1 MAASVASR
9 MGISKSE
16 LLNGDDA
23 NAAVKLALAETHV
36 IEETKKYFEDEE
48 IVLESFS
55 PKVPRSQTTI
65 LVKNIPFG
73 TTTLTLSDLFAP
85 HGTIKKILL
94 PPAGTLGV
102 VEFEHSHEAGKAFK
116 AVSYKRMGNSVLY
129 LEKGP
134 VGMFKDPKSIQTPQ
148 EKEAEERRQLAERV
162 ANGGA
167 PPTADGDGAASAAAA
182 AMRDA
187 PAEDD
192 EAGATLYLKNL
203 SFSTTTERLS
213 SMLATLPG
221 FSFARVQ
228 TKPDAKREGGRMSMG
243 YGFVGFKTKK
253 EASKAMGGLQGFEVD
268 GKQLEVK
275 FAQRGA
281 DADTN
286 DSRDAKG
293 GGKGELKGSTKST
306 KLLVKNIPFEA
317 TKKDIRELFSAFG
330 QIKSL
335 RLPKKPTVASTGSQS
350 TRGFAFLD
358 FTTHAEAQRA
368 MDALKHTHLLGRHLV
383 IQWAKEEDG
392 IDVSGLREKVGRE
405 WQGLQRD
412 GEQER
417 TKRRKFENAPGAG
430 GDEDMDGLEA

>member
-1 MAASVASR
+1 

-36 IEETKKYFEDEE
+36 IEETKKYFEDEG

-55 PKVPRSQTTI
+55 PRTPRSQTTI

-73 TTTLTLSDLFAP
+73 TTILTLSDLFTP

-102 VEFEHSHEAGKAFK
+102 VEFEHAHEAGKAFK

-148 EKEAEERRQLAERV
+148 EKAAEERRVLAEKV
-162 ANGGA
+162 AS
-167 PPTADGDGAASAAAA
+167 ADDGTAAAA
-182 AMRDA
+182 AAAAGGREA
-187 PAEDD
+187 PAEED
-192 EAGATLYLKNL
+192 EAGSTLFLKNL
-203 SFSTTTERLS
+203 SFSTTTERLAS
-213 SMLATLPG
+213 ILSTLPG
-221 FSFARVQ
+221 YSFARVQ
-228 TKPDAKREGGRMSMG
+228 TKPDPKREGGRQSMG

-253 EASKAMGGLQGFEVD
+253 EANKALGGLQGFEVD
-268 GKQLEVK
+268 GKALEVK

-281 DADTN
+281 DTD
-286 DSRDAKG
+286 DSTAKG
-293 GGKGELKGSTKST
+293 KNGDKGELTGSTKST

-317 TKKDIRELFSAFG
+317 TKKDIRDLFSAFG
-330 QIKSL
+330 SIKSL

-358 FTTHAEAQRA
+358 FTTHAEATRA
-368 MDALKHTHLLGRHLV
+368 MEALKHTHLLGRHLV

-392 IDVSGLREKVGRE
+392 VDVSGLREKVGRE
-405 WQGLQRD
+405 WKGLQRD

-417 TKRRKFENAPGAG
+417 TKRRKLEKPD
-430 GDEDMDGLEA
+430 GDEEMDGLDEE

>member
-9 MGISKSE
+9 MGISKAE
-16 LLNGDDA
+16 LLDGNDA

-36 IEETKKYFEDEE
+36 IEETKKYFEDEG

-73 TTTLTLSDLFAP
+73 TTTLTLSDLFTP
-85 HGTIKKILL
+85 HGTVKKILL
-94 PPAGTLGV
+94 PPSGTLGV
-102 VEFEHSHEAGKAFK
+102 VEFEHAHEAGKAFK

-148 EKEAEERRQLAERV
+148 EKEAEERRLLAEKMAGVDQDSKGQARE
-162 ANGGA
+162 
-167 PPTADGDGAASAAAA
+167 
-182 AMRDA
+182 A

-192 EAGATLYLKNL
+192 EAGSTLFLKNL
-203 SFSTTTERLS
+203 AFATTTDRLAS
-213 SMLATLPG
+213 ILSTLPG

-228 TKPDAKREGGRMSMG
+228 TKPDPKREGGRQSMG

-253 EASKAMGGLQGFEVD
+253 EATKALSGLQGFEVD
-268 GKQLEVK
+268 GKALEVK

-281 DADTN
+281 DDH
-286 DSRDAKG
+286 DRDASAGKKG
-293 GGKGELKGSTKST
+293 GELKGSTKST

-317 TKKDIRELFSAFG
+317 TKKDIRDLFSAFG
-330 QIKSL
+330 SIKSL

-392 IDVSGLREKVGRE
+392 IDVEGLREKVGRE
-405 WQGLQRD
+405 WKGLQRD

-417 TKRRKFENAPGAG
+417 TKKRKLEKAEG
-430 GDEDMDGLEA
+430 GDDDLDGLEV

>member
-1 MAASVASR
+1 

-36 IEETKKYFEDEE
+36 IEETKKYFEEE
-48 IVLESFS
+48 GIVLESFS
-55 PKVPRSQTTI
+55 PRTPRSQTTI

-73 TTTLTLSDLFAP
+73 TTILTLSDLFAP

-102 VEFEHSHEAGKAFK
+102 VEFEHGHEAGQAFK

-148 EKEAEERRQLAERV
+148 EKATEERRLLAEKV
-162 ANGGA
+162 AN
-167 PPTADGDGAASAAAA
+167 ADDGSEA
-182 AMRDA
+182 RDA
-187 PAEDD
+187 PAEED
-192 EAGATLYLKNL
+192 EAGSTLFLKNL
-203 SFSTTTERLS
+203 AFSTTTERLS
-213 SMLATLPG
+213 SILSTLPG

-228 TKPDAKREGGRMSMG
+228 MKPDPKREGGRQSMG
-243 YGFVGFKTKK
+243 YGFVGFKTRK
-253 EASKAMGGLQGFEVD
+253 EANKALGGLQGFEVD
-268 GKQLEVK
+268 GKALEVK

-281 DADTN
+281 DSDDKN
-286 DSRDAKG
+286 GKGNKKG
-293 GGKGELKGSTKST
+293 GSSGELTGNTKST

-330 QIKSL
+330 SIKSL

-358 FTTHAEAQRA
+358 FTTHAEALRA
-368 MDALKHTHLLGRHLV
+368 MEALKHTHLLGRHLV

-405 WQGLQRD
+405 WKGLQRD

-417 TKRRKFENAPGAG
+417 TKRRKLEKPD
-430 GDEDMDGLEA
+430 GDEELDGLEE

>member
-1 MAASVASR
+1 M
-9 MGISKSE
+9 
-16 LLNGDDA
+16 LNGDDA

-36 IEETKKYFEDEE
+36 IEETKKYFEDEG

-73 TTTLTLSDLFAP
+73 TTILNLSDLFTP

-102 VEFEHSHEAGKAFK
+102 VEFEHAHEAGKAFK

-148 EKEAEERRQLAERV
+148 EKEAEERRLLAEKI
-162 ANGGA
+162 ANA
-167 PPTADGDGAASAAAA
+167 DGAAAGGAA
-182 AMRDA
+182 RDA

-192 EAGATLYLKNL
+192 EAGSTLFLKNL
-203 SFSTTTERLS
+203 AFSTTTERLS
-213 SMLATLPG
+213 SFLSTLPG

-228 TKPDAKREGGRMSMG
+228 MKPDPKREGGRQSMG

-253 EASKAMGGLQGFEVD
+253 DASKALGGLQGFEVD
-268 GKQLEVK
+268 GKALEVK

-281 DADTN
+281 DDE
-286 DSRDAKG
+286 DAAATRGKG
-293 GGKGELKGSTKST
+293 GKSGDGELKGTTKST

-317 TKKDIRELFSAFG
+317 TKKDIRDLFSAFG
-330 QIKSL
+330 SIKSL
-335 RLPKKPTVASTGSQS
+335 RLPKKPTVSTTGSQS

-368 MDALKHTHLLGRHLV
+368 MEALKHTHLLGRHLV

-405 WQGLQRD
+405 WKGLQRD

-417 TKRRKFENAPGAG
+417 TRKRKLENTG
-430 GDEDMDGLEA
+430 GEEDLDGLEV